1 MTQENKSIF
10 TPSETPT
17 ETTSPL
23 KIELPPEV
31 LEFVGEGKKYN
42 NPVDAL
48 KSVPHAQKH
57 ISTLEAELA
66 QTKTELEKRR
76 TAEELLNEIKSSTNP
91 QTTTTVQSGLT
102 EEAVVKILEQKLV
115 QKQTQEKAQG
125 NAQKV
130 ATSFAEKFG
139 DRAEEVYNKLA
150 TDSGLTVTQLNT
162 LAATSPSAVLKL
174 AGLDNTNQTVS
185 KSNGTINTEAMR
197 QNNNSQTELSARVK
211 QGATTKD
218 LVNAW
223 KIAGQ
228 KVGKQN

>member
-1 MTQENKSIF
+1 MTQENNSIF
-10 TPSETPT
+10 TPPETPA
-17 ETTSPL
+17 ELVSSP

-31 LEFVGEGKKYN
+31 LEFVGEGKKYS

-57 ISTLEAELA
+57 ISTLEAELV

-76 TAEELLNEIKSSTNP
+76 TAEELLNEIKSSTNS
-91 QTTTTVQSGLT
+91 QTITPVQSGLT
-102 EEAVVKILEQKLV
+102 EDAVVRILEQKLV
-115 QKQTQEKAQG
+115 QKQVQEKAQS
-125 NAQKV
+125 NAQVV

-139 DRAEEVYNKLA
+139 DKAEEVYNKLA

-162 LAATSPSAVLKL
+162 LAATAPSAVLKL
-174 AGLDNTNQTVS
+174 AGLDNTIQTIS
-185 KSNGTINTEAMR
+185 KSTGTINTETMK
-197 QNNNSQTELSARVK
+197 QNNNQDGLSARVR
-211 QGATTKD
+211 QGASTKD

-228 KVGKQN
+228 KIGKQN